1 MTSET
6 VQKLFDSQMEL
17 LGNHQQLKLAH
28 DTIMSNVESNM
39 KSLHQEKSLIATG
52 NKQLAEMVENIK
64 KKLGIYR
71 ARGRNSYIGN
81 VVVQYSN

>member
-64 KKLGIYR
+64 KKLGIEQGEGTR
-71 ARGRNSYIGN
+71 TCTSEML
-81 VVVQYSN
+81 